1 MILEGK
7 SNGNSDTAGR
17 DMTMGIVPVDS
28 ARRLGLGDCST
39 EDLTVVGGSSRGVRK
54 LSQLMKN

>member
-7 SNGNSDTAGR
+7 SSGDSDTACG
-17 DMTMGIVPVDS
+17 DITMGIVPVDS

-39 EDLTVVGGSSRGVRK
+39 EDLTVVGGSSRAGRK
-54 LSQLMKN
+54 SSQLMKN